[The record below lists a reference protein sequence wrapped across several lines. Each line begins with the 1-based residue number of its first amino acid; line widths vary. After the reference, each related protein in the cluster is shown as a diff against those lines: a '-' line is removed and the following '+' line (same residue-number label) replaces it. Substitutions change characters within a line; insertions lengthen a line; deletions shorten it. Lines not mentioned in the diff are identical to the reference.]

1 MKRVL
6 FVFGTRP
13 EAIKLAPLIFE
24 VRKRPGLEALICVT
38 GQHREMLD
46 QVLSGFGLEPGWDL
60 NLMREGQDLPALTA
74 RLIQG
79 LSPVMK
85 EAKPD
90 IVLVQGDTTTALTG
104 ALSAYYEQVPVGH
117 VEAGLRTGEKYSPF
131 PEEVN
136 RKLVGTLADIHF
148 APTAGARSN
157 LIAEGVTPDRIHV
170 TGNTVVD
177 ALLWAKKRL
186 ETAPPGD
193 PFVEEQLATI
203 PAAVRDEG
211 KGRLILVTGHRR
223 ESFGPDFEAICT
235 ALLRIVERNGDVRL
249 AYPVHLNPNVREP
262 VYRIL
267 GGKERVYL
275 FDPPPYFGFVWLLS
289 RSHLILTDSGGV
301 QEEAPSLDKPVLVMR
316 RVTERP
322 EGVSAGCA
330 KLVGVDADTIVSATE
345 SLLNDPDE
353 YERMSSA
360 PNPYGD
366 GTASARTADALE
378 EWLASDG

>member
-24 VRKRPGLEALICVT
+24 LRNRPGLEALICVT

-60 NLMREGQDLPALTA
+60 KVMRAGQDLAALTA
-74 RLIQG
+74 RLVTG
-79 LSPVMK
+79 LAPVME

-90 IVLVQGDTTTALTG
+90 VVLVQGDTSTALIG
-104 ALSAYYEQVPVGH
+104 ALSAYYNEIPVGH
-117 VEAGLRTGEKYSPF
+117 VEAGLRTGQKYSPF

-136 RKLVGTLADIHF
+136 RKLVGTLADLHF
-148 APTAGARSN
+148 APTEGARAN
-157 LIAEGVTPDRIHV
+157 LLAEGVPGDRIHV

-177 ALLWAKKRL
+177 ALLWAVKRL
-186 ETAPPGD
+186 EATPPDD
-193 PFVEEQLATI
+193 PFLEEQIAAI
-203 PAAVRDEG
+203 PAEVRDDSNS
-211 KGRLILVTGHRR
+211 KLILVTGHRR

-235 ALLRIVERNGDVRL
+235 ALVRIVERNKDIRL
-249 AYPVHLNPNVREP
+249 AYPVHFNPKVREP

-267 GGKERVYL
+267 DGIERIHL
-275 FDPPPYFGFVWLLS
+275 FEPPPYFGFVWLLS
-289 RSHLILTDSGGV
+289 RAHLIITDSGGV
-301 QEEAPSLDKPVLVMR
+301 QEEAPSLGKPLLVTR

-322 EGVSAGCA
+322 EGVEAGCA
-330 KLVGVDADTIVSATE
+330 QLVGVDTETIISATE
-345 SLLNDPDE
+345 SLLNDPAE

-360 PNPYGD
+360 DNPYGD

-378 EWLASDG
+378 EWLTSNG